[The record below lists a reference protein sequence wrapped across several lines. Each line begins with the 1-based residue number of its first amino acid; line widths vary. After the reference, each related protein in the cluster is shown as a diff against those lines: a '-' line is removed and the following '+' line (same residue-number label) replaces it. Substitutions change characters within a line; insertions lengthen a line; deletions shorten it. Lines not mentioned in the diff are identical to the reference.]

1 MRAQPAAPRD
11 LPRVRQ
17 KRGVS
22 LEEIAATTKIR
33 VHHLQAIERGDYAEL
48 PGGVYN
54 VSYIRQY
61 ARAIGC
67 DEDDLLREYR
77 RRTAAAPVRYP
88 AD

>member
-1 MRAQPAAPRD
+1 MRTQPVAPRD
-11 LPRVRQ
+11 LPSVRQ

-22 LEEIAATTKIR
+22 LEEIATATKIR
-33 VHHLQAIERGDYAEL
+33 LHHLQAIERGDYAKL

-67 DEDDLLREYR
+67 DENDLLGEYR